1 MRQIVAFS
9 LQRRALV
16 LLLFVVFIAT
26 GVVGFMRL
34 NIEAYPDPVP
44 PQVVIITQNTGQSA
58 EEIERYVT
66 IPIEVA
72 MAGLPN
78 LNTIRSTSLFGL
90 SDVRVQFTFAYTY
103 EQALQQVLN
112 RLAVL
117 QGLPEGVS
125 PTISPLSP
133 IGEIMRYRLV
143 GPPGFS
149 ADELKTLQDWVLDR
163 RFKRV
168 PGVVDV
174 TSFGGRSKAYNVVI
188 DLPRM
193 NAFGLDLPRVIQSV
207 RLGNVSQGVSLV
219 DVNLHLAAGHG
230 FKQIVGH
237 LLRAFARDDV
247 AEQGLTCE
255 VNRTFRAQDAGGH
268 WRGCTR
274 SVTKPGHQ
282 TKRCDAIQ

>member
-90 SDVRVQFTFAYTY
+90 SDVRVQFTFAYNY

-193 NAFGLDLPRVIQSV
+193 NAFGLDLPRVIQ
-207 RLGNVSQGVSLV
+207 
-219 DVNLHLAAGHG
+219 
-230 FKQIVGH
+230 
-237 LLRAFARDDV
+237 
-247 AEQGLTCE
+247 
-255 VNRTFRAQDAGGH
+255 
-268 WRGCTR
+268 
-274 SVTKPGHQ
+274 
-282 TKRCDAIQ
+282 